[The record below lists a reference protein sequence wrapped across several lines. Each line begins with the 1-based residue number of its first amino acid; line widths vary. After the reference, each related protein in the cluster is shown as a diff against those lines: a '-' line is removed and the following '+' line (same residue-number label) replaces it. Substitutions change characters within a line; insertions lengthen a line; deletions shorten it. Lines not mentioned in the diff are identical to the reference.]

1 MPPRGGISGL
11 ALLSTMITPAVL
23 ISACGTLIFST
34 SSRLARIVDRARSL
48 TRMLEDYSRVPPTDF
63 PAERRDQLQRQ
74 IGVQAQRVGLI
85 QRALATLYLSLGIF
99 VATTI
104 SIALTSWIGFADTL
118 PGALGVLGTLVLF
131 FACVLLIREARLAL
145 RGVREEMEFAVRL
158 RDLYG
163 ALEVTRGARGGERR

>member
-1 MPPRGGISGL
+1 MKSPVSGL
-11 ALLSTMITPAVL
+11 SLLGAMITPAVL

-34 SSRLARIVDRARSL
+34 SSRLARIVDRARTL
-48 TRMLEDYSRVPPTDF
+48 TRSLEEFSRGAPPDF
-63 PAERRDQLQRQ
+63 PAERRDQLERQ
-74 IGVQAQRVGLI
+74 IGVQAQRVRLI

-104 SIALTSWIGFADTL
+104 SIALTSWVGFAESL
-118 PGALGVLGTLVLF
+118 PGVFGVVGTLVLF

-145 RGVREEMEFAVRL
+145 RGVNEEMEFAMRL
-158 RDLYG
+158 KDLYG